1 MWKLLKNGFTNAWSQ
16 PFAVCALF
24 TYNLLWGLTLYAAVR
39 SIVVPLLHRYP
50 SPELSREAVQLFWLE
65 AQFQITKTDLIVP
78 YLWWALAL
86 LLIRMVLSPLLS
98 AGIYYSLEHTEL
110 NAGYR
115 FVRGIRKL
123 ALPFLGLYVL
133 QIFLTVAPLYLL
145 GTKVIEGYQSHASLT
160 AIGWHLLPWIGIY
173 GVYLLLIHT
182 LFMYMQFGL
191 ASSKSLL
198 ISCRLLVRNALTIL
212 LIAIFTLSVTFIISA
227 LVMTSAMVWA
237 GFTALMLVQA
247 YRLLHMFCKMWTIT
261 SQHALWNAKHE

>member
-1 MWKLLKNGFTNAWSQ
+1 MWKLLKSGLMNAWNQ

-24 TYNLLWGLTLYAAVR
+24 TYNLLWGLILYTAVR

-65 AQFQITKTDLIVP
+65 GQFQITKTDLIVP

-123 ALPFLGLYVL
+123 GLPFLGLYLL
-133 QIFLTVAPLYLL
+133 QIVLTVAPLYLL
-145 GTKVIEGYQSHASLT
+145 GTKVIEGYHSHASLT
-160 AIGWHLLPWIGIY
+160 AIGWHLLPWLGIY
-173 GVYLLLIHT
+173 VAYLILIQT

-191 ASSKSLL
+191 ASGKSVL
-198 ISCRLLVRNALTIL
+198 ISCRLLVRNVLTIL
-212 LIAIFTLSVTFIISA
+212 LLAIVTMSITFTLSALVITSA
-227 LVMTSAMVWA
+227 LVWA
-237 GFTALMLVQA
+237 GFAALVLVQA

-261 SQHALWNAKHE
+261 SQHALWNANHE